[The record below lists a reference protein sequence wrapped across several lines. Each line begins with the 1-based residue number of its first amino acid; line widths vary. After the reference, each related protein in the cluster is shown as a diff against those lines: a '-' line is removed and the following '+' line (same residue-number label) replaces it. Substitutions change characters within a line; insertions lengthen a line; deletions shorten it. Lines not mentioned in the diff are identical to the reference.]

1 MNKTFKAIEKSLVLI
16 EVLKLSEKEI
26 LKNSILREYLLTVS
40 PKEVEELPL
49 EEKKKYYQ
57 IYRSLVL
64 KRKLTNTT
72 PGATTIAPLLKNLTG
87 IICQYVSKAFTTPNL
102 KNESEGLENI
112 PEGPVIFAHT
122 HQGILDNF
130 IWNYDLKKHGLILHN
145 SDVNKALLFAQLN
158 TGLVLVDRNDKI
170 SRKNSKLDMVKL
182 LLKGYSMHYFP
193 EGTWNLSPNRLHLPM
208 SFGIIDTAKKARVP
222 IVPVA
227 HEYIYEEIDG
237 KTIITEAY
245 TVYDK
250 PIYVSETDNIYDKLE
265 ELSASFST
273 MKFSFMKKRGQFKR
287 NNVSNEE
294 YVNFLKANNSEMEFG
309 QVQTQSESSNIFGSK
324 EFFYQV
330 CPPNEVPCSKDENG
344 DWFLDTT
351 PQRKQLG
358 DDLPT
363 YSQNSISKKR
373 ILRSNSKK

>member
-1 MNKTFKAIEKSLVLI
+1 
-16 EVLKLSEKEI
+16 
-26 LKNSILREYLLTVS
+26 
-40 PKEVEELPL
+40 
-49 EEKKKYYQ
+49 
-57 IYRSLVL
+57 
-64 KRKLTNTT
+64 
-72 PGATTIAPLLKNLTG
+72 
-87 IICQYVSKAFTTPNL
+87 
-102 KNESEGLENI
+102 
-112 PEGPVIFAHT
+112 
-122 HQGILDNF
+122 
-130 IWNYDLKKHGLILHN
+130 
-145 SDVNKALLFAQLN
+145 
-158 TGLVLVDRNDKI
+158 
-170 SRKNSKLDMVKL
+170 
-182 LLKGYSMHYFP
+182 MHYFP

-208 SFGIIDTAKKARVP
+208 SFGIIDTAKKAGVP

-330 CPPNEVPCSKDENG
+330 CPPNEVPCSKDKNG
-344 DWFLDTT
+344 DWFLDAT

-373 ILRSNSKK
+373 ILRNNSKK